1 MRRSSPLDR
10 VPPSAGGH
18 QPAFWEALG
27 RGGSEDPR
35 GPPREL
41 LGVSLI
47 STAERERPR
56 ETPIPHLGG
65 ASLGH

>member
-1 MRRSSPLDR
+1 MVITPRQSAAQCRRTPTC
-10 VPPSAGGH
+10 
-18 QPAFWEALG
+18 FLG
-27 RGGSEDPR
+27 SFGERREGSEDPR